1 MFDIQLEC
9 FFSLSKTLN
18 FSETAKQLFMS
29 QQAVSKNIA
38 KLESNIGFPLFFRN
52 SHSVKLTTWGE
63 EYLKICKTHLKAE
76 AEILEDYQASNSI
89 FKILTLNQ
97 PDFVP
102 VKNIHPYKIPGS
114 DYNANIQIYYDTPA
128 VEIQRLLDR
137 EVDMV
142 VTIDRFINSTS
153 GIVVYPIF
161 DLEAAL
167 LVSRNH
173 PKYKENLPFS
183 AYKNEA
189 FIAGVPSNN
198 FFETR
203 DSITRDI
210 EHFGLNPRSII
221 IVANAEEALAAAA
234 RGEGIILGSVM
245 AKPSYDEQLAT
256 VPTGEVNKIVCVW
269 NETHSKSFSE
279 DFAIFLQEE
288 FKKAELDLNGD
299 FYDNPKK

>member
-52 SHSVKLTTWGE
+52 SHSVRLTPWGE
-63 EYLKICKTHLKAE
+63 EYLTICRTHLKAE
-76 AEILEDYQASNSI
+76 AEILESYQASNSI
-89 FKILTLNQ
+89 FKVLTLNQ
-97 PDFVP
+97 PDFAP
-102 VKNIHPYKIPGS
+102 VKNIHPYKIPGT

-128 VEIQRLLDR
+128 VEITRLLNR

-142 VTIDRFINSTS
+142 VTIDRFISNTS

-161 DLEAAL
+161 DLEAAI
-167 LVSRNH
+167 LVSKNH

-183 AYKNEA
+183 EYKNEA
-189 FIAGVPSNN
+189 FIAGVPSGN

-210 EHFGLNPRSII
+210 EHFGLTPRSII
-221 IVANAEEALAAAA
+221 IVSSAEEALSAAA

-245 AKPSYDEQLAT
+245 AKPNYDDKLAT
-256 VPTGEVNKIVCVW
+256 VPTGEINKIVCVW
-269 NETHSKSFSE
+269 NETHSKTFSE
-279 DFAIFLQEE
+279 DFAAFLREE
-288 FKKAELDLNGD
+288 FLRAQQDQNGE
-299 FYDNPKK
+299 YYQ